1 EGGLSWECPRGVPR
15 DAEGSGAVH
24 GGLPAVP
31 PSAAPIRPAELGQ
44 TLERMAQTLRDQLP
58 AAGSGGRGW
67 VPPGTHPDPR
77 PPDEADV
84 VVVGG
89 GVVGWSVAY
98 WLKVLEGRRRRH
110 GMKVLVVERDP
121 MYSRASTVLSVGGIR
136 QQFSLRENIQ
146 MSRFS
151 ANFLRNINVRGVIW
165 AGVIWG
171 IQPLSLWSPVSLQ
184 EYLGVPNEPPI
195 DIQFQPSG
203 YLFLASPQNAAALE
217 ATVQFQRDE
226 GVQVTLLSP
235 TQLKAKFP
243 WINTEDVAVAS
254 YGLEDEGWF
263 DPWTLLNAL
272 RRKAT
277 SLGVQS
283 CSGEVRGERWGS
295 ARDPLAPL
303 TPVCAL
309 QVYMPDSL
317 EYQPVTCAIVI
328 NAAGAW
334 AGKLLEA
341 EGLPR
346 GLCRPLLPIQPRK
359 RYVFTWHCPNG
370 PGRSCPFVID
380 TSGAYFRPDGSAGNY
395 LGGMSPPEV
404 SPWSPLGSFSPLFFI
419 RHLQFVLFQ
428 EEEPDPSDLSVDHD
442 YFQEQIW
449 PRLARRVPAFESLRV
464 RGSWAG
470 YYDYNTF
477 DQNGVLGPHPR
488 LENLFLAAGFSGHGL
503 QHAPAAGRAVAEL
516 LLKGRYETLDLR
528 RLGWDRLVDGEPLQE
543 HGVV

>member
-1 EGGLSWECPRGVPR
+1 
-15 DAEGSGAVH
+15 
-24 GGLPAVP
+24 
-31 PSAAPIRPAELGQ
+31 ELGQ
-44 TLERMAQTLRDQLP
+44 TLEGMVQTLKDQLP
-58 AAGSGGRGW
+58 ATGSGGRGW

-98 WLKVLEGRRRRH
+98 WLKVLEGRWRQH
-110 GMKVLVVERDP
+110 GMRVLVVERDP
-121 MYSRASTVLSVGGIR
+121 TYSRASTVLSVGGIR

-151 ANFLRNINVRGVIW
+151 ASFLRNIN
-165 AGVIWG
+165 
-171 IQPLSLWSPVSLQ
+171 
-184 EYLGVPNEPPI
+184 EHLGMPNEPPI

-203 YLFLASPQNAAALE
+203 YLFLASPQSAAALE
-217 ATVQFQRDE
+217 ATVQLQRDE

-263 DPWTLLNAL
+263 DPWTLLNAF

-277 SLGVQS
+277 SMGVRS
-283 CSGEVRGERWGS
+283 CSGEVRGEGV
-295 ARDPLAPL
+295 RDPPTSV
-303 TPVCAL
+303 TPPAVPP
-309 QVYMPDSL
+309 QIHMPDSL
-317 EYQPVTCAIVI
+317 EYQPVACAIVV

-341 EGLPR
+341 NGLPG
-346 GLCRPLLPIQPRK
+346 GLCQPPLPIQPRK
-359 RYVFTWHCPNG
+359 RYVFSWHCPDG
-370 PGRSCPFVID
+370 PGLSCPFLID
-380 TSGAYFRPDGSAGNY
+380 SSGAYFRRDGIAGNY
-395 LGGMSPPEV
+395 LGGMSPPE
-404 SPWSPLGSFSPLFFI
+404 
-419 RHLQFVLFQ
+419 

-449 PRLARRVPAFESLRV
+449 PRLARRVPAFESLRI
-464 RGSWAG
+464 RGAWAG

-503 QHAPAAGRAVAEL
+503 QHAPATGRAVAEL
-516 LLKGRYETLDLR
+516 LIKGRYESLDLR
-528 RLGWDRLVDGEPLQE
+528 RLGWDRLVDGKPLEE

>member
-1 EGGLSWECPRGVPR
+1 
-15 DAEGSGAVH
+15 
-24 GGLPAVP
+24 
-31 PSAAPIRPAELGQ
+31 
-44 TLERMAQTLRDQLP
+44 
-58 AAGSGGRGW
+58 
-67 VPPGTHPDPR
+67 
-77 PPDEADV
+77 
-84 VVVGG
+84 G

-98 WLKVLEGRRRRH
+98 WLKVLEGRRRH

-121 MYSRASTVLSVGGIR
+121 MYSRASTVLSAGGIR

-151 ANFLRNINVRGVIW
+151 ASFLRDIN
-165 AGVIWG
+165 
-171 IQPLSLWSPVSLQ
+171 
-184 EYLGVPNEPPI
+184 EHLGMPNEPPI

-217 ATVQFQRDE
+217 ATVQLQRDE

-235 TQLKAKFP
+235 TQLKTKFP

-263 DPWTLLNAL
+263 DPWTLLNAF
-272 RRKAT
+272 RRKAI

-283 CSGEVRGERWGS
+283 CSGEVRAFVTS
-295 ARDPLAPL
+295 ANHMRPPAPL
-303 TPVCAL
+303 SERIKYVH
-309 QVYMPDSL
+309 VYMPDSL
-317 EYQPVTCAIVI
+317 EYQPVACAIVV

-341 EGLPR
+341 DGLPR
-346 GLCRPLLPIQPRK
+346 VLCQPPLPIQPRK

-370 PGRSCPFVID
+370 PGLSCPFLID
-380 TSGAYFRPDGSAGNY
+380 TSGAYFRRDGFAGNY

-404 SPWSPLGSFSPLFFI
+404 SPWSPLRSFIPLFFI
-419 RHLQFVLFQ
+419 RHLQSVLFQ

-464 RGSWAG
+464 GGSWAG

-488 LENLFLAAGFSGHGL
+488 LENLFSAAGFSGHGL

-516 LLKGRYETLDLR
+516 VIKGRYETLDLR
-528 RLGWDRLVDGEPLQE
+528 RLGWDRLVDGEPLKE
-543 HGVV
+543 HGVI

>member
-1 EGGLSWECPRGVPR
+1 
-15 DAEGSGAVH
+15 
-24 GGLPAVP
+24 
-31 PSAAPIRPAELGQ
+31 ELGQ
-44 TLERMAQTLRDQLP
+44 TLERMGQTLRDQLP
-58 AAGSGGRGW
+58 ASGSGGRGW
-67 VPPGTHPDPR
+67 IPPGTHPDPR

-98 WLKVLEGRRRRH
+98 WLKVLEGRRRQH

-151 ANFLRNINVRGVIW
+151 ASFLRNIN
-165 AGVIWG
+165 
-171 IQPLSLWSPVSLQ
+171 
-184 EYLGVPNEPPI
+184 EHLGVPNEPPI

-203 YLFLASPQNAAALE
+203 YLFLAGPQSAAALE
-217 ATVQFQRDE
+217 ANVQFQRWGTHVGSSGGFQGVRVILTLLHTLAIPRDE
-226 GVQVTLLSP
+226 GAQVTLLSP

-263 DPWTLLNAL
+263 DPWTLLNAF

-283 CSGEVRGERWGS
+283 CSGEVRAFVTSADHTMPSTPPS
-295 ARDPLAPL
+295 ARIKY
-303 TPVCAL
+303 VHI
-309 QVYMPDSL
+309 YMPDSL
-317 EYQPVTCAIVI
+317 EYQPVACAIVV

-341 EGLPR
+341 DGLPR
-346 GLCRPLLPIQPRK
+346 GLCRPPLPIQPRK
-359 RYVFTWHCPNG
+359 RYVFSWHCPDG
-370 PGRSCPFVID
+370 PGLSCPFLID
-380 TSGAYFRPDGSAGNY
+380 TSGAYFRREGFAGNY

-404 SPWSPLGSFSPLFFI
+404 SARGPLRSFTPLFFI
-419 RHLQFVLFQ
+419 RLPEFILFQ

-442 YFQEQIW
+442 YFQEQVW

-488 LENLFLAAGFSGHGL
+488 LENLFVAAGFSGHGL
-503 QHAPAAGRAVAEL
+503 QHSPAAGRAVAEL
-516 LLKGRYETLDLR
+516 LLKGRYESLDLR

>member
-1 EGGLSWECPRGVPR
+1 
-15 DAEGSGAVH
+15 
-24 GGLPAVP
+24 
-31 PSAAPIRPAELGQ
+31 ELGQ
-44 TLERMAQTLRDQLP
+44 TLERMVQTLRDQLP
-58 AAGSGGRGW
+58 SSGSGGRGW
-67 VPPGTHPDPR
+67 IPPGTHPDPR

-98 WLKVLEGRRRRH
+98 WLKVLEGWRRRH

-121 MYSRASTVLSVGGIR
+121 MYSRASTVLSAGGIR

-151 ANFLRNINVRGVIW
+151 ASFLRNIN
-165 AGVIWG
+165 
-171 IQPLSLWSPVSLQ
+171 
-184 EYLGVPNEPPI
+184 EHLGVPNEPPI

-203 YLFLASPQNAAALE
+203 YLFLASPENAAALE
-217 ATVQFQRDE
+217 ATVQLQRDE
-226 GVQVTLLSP
+226 GAQVTLLSP
-235 TQLKAKFP
+235 TQLKTKFP
-243 WINTEDVAVAS
+243 WINTEDVALAS

-263 DPWTLLNAL
+263 DPWTLLNAF

-283 CSGEVRGERWGS
+283 CSGDVRAFVASANHVMPPAPLS
-295 ARDPLAPL
+295 ARIKY
-303 TPVCAL
+303 VH
-309 QVYMPDSL
+309 VYMPDSL
-317 EYQPVTCAIVI
+317 EYQPVACAIVV

-341 EGLPR
+341 DGLPR
-346 GLCRPLLPIQPRK
+346 GLCQPPLPIQPRK

-370 PGRSCPFVID
+370 PGLSCPFVID
-380 TSGAYFRPDGSAGNY
+380 TSGAYFRRDGSAGNY
-395 LGGMSPPEV
+395 LGGMSPTE
-404 SPWSPLGSFSPLFFI
+404 
-419 RHLQFVLFQ
+419 

-442 YFQEQIW
+442 YFQEKIW
-449 PRLARRVPAFESLRV
+449 PRLAQRVPAFESLRV

-477 DQNGVLGPHPR
+477 DQNGVLGPHPQ

-503 QHAPAAGRAVAEL
+503 QHAPAAGRALAEL
-516 LLKGRYETLDLR
+516 VIKGRYETLDLR
-528 RLGWDRLVDGEPLQE
+528 RLGWDRLVEGKPLE
-543 HGVV
+543 ERSVI

>member
-1 EGGLSWECPRGVPR
+1 
-15 DAEGSGAVH
+15 
-24 GGLPAVP
+24 
-31 PSAAPIRPAELGQ
+31 ELGQ
-44 TLERMAQTLRDQLP
+44 TLERMVQTLRDQLP
-58 AAGSGGRGW
+58 ATGSGGRGW

-110 GMKVLVVERDP
+110 GMRVLVVERDP
-121 MYSRASTVLSVGGIR
+121 MYTRASTVLSAGGIR

-151 ANFLRNINVRGVIW
+151 ASFLRNINVGGGYV
-165 AGVIWG
+165 GG
-171 IQPLSLWSPVSLQ
+171 GQFGQSSPTHCCPPISLQ
-184 EYLGVPNEPPI
+184 EHLGVPNEPPI

-203 YLFLASPQNAAALE
+203 YLFLASSQNAAALE
-217 ATVQFQRDE
+217 AGVQVQRDE
-226 GVQVTLLSP
+226 GVQVALLSP

-263 DPWTLLNAL
+263 DPWSLLNAF

-277 SLGVQS
+277 SLGVLS
-283 CSGEVRGERWGS
+283 CSGEVRAFVISANPMMPPAPQS
-295 ARDPLAPL
+295 ARIKY
-303 TPVCAL
+303 VHI
-309 QVYMPDSL
+309 YMPDSL
-317 EYQPVTCAIVI
+317 EYQPVACAIVV

-341 EGLPR
+341 DGLPR
-346 GLCRPLLPIQPRK
+346 ALCRPPLPIQPRK
-359 RYVFTWHCPNG
+359 RYVFSWHCPDG
-370 PGRSCPFVID
+370 PGLSCPFVVD
-380 TSGAYFRPDGSAGNY
+380 TSGAYFRRDGFARNY

-404 SPWSPLGSFSPLFFI
+404 SPRGPLRSFTPLFFI
-419 RHLQFVLFQ
+419 RLPELILFQ

-442 YFQEQIW
+442 YFQERVW

-464 RGSWAG
+464 RSSWAG
-470 YYDYNTF
+470 YYDYNAF
-477 DQNGVLGPHPR
+477 DQNAVLGPHPR
-488 LENLFLAAGFSGHGL
+488 LENMFLAAGFSGHGL
-503 QHAPAAGRAVAEL
+503 QHSPAAGRAVAEL
-516 LLKGRYETLDLR
+516 VMKGQYETLDLR
-528 RLGWDRLVDGEPLQE
+528 RLGWDRLVDGEPLEE
-543 HGVV
+543 HGVI